1 VGAPGE
7 EQGALSFPSA
17 GQIYSSGRDMAALL
31 TANLGE
37 LGDHRALEDAMAL
50 AQRGVFTVSPQF
62 TQALAWQI
70 VKGDNITIVEKN
82 GGLNNSSTYIG
93 MVPQKKIGLLILSN
107 RGGQPVTRVG
117 REILYELA
125 QESPDSPAAGVAPD

>member
-1 VGAPGE
+1 LAFPAGA
-7 EQGALSFPSA
+7 
-17 GQIYSSGRDMAALL
+17 QIYSSARDMAAFL

-37 LGDHRALEDAMAL
+37 LGEHRALEDAMAL
-50 AQRGVFTVSPQF
+50 AQHGIFTVSPQF

-70 VKGDNITIVEKN
+70 VKGPDIAIVEKD
-82 GGLNNSSTYIG
+82 GGLSNSSTYIG
-93 MVPQKKIGLLILSN
+93 MVPQKKLGLLILSN
-107 RGGQPVTRVG
+107 RGRQPVTRVG